1 MQIDITGYITEARG
15 PDGFQIKVTSDKVRS
30 LFRDIQVSKEV
41 SVFIDKY
48 HYPDNYNSVFE
59 EIGQNES
66 IRREIVKCRS
76 LCDALRVGDQVECA
90 VFIVDTEFRNDTET
104 HVIND
109 NRRDIKA
116 YAEFFLWL
124 YPKPDLFKRLG
135 VDSQE
140 SLKFRKQWF
149 YTCKNR
155 EKCSEITGSEW
166 NDYGNKW
173 WISKN
178 PKIISSIIWWIQVK
192 TKISNSWKKIIGQEN
207 LLKNTLA
214 IIGIV
219 VGIISIV
226 ATIVV
231 GIIGIIIT
239 IWFRQP

>member
-15 PDGFQIKVTSDKVRS
+15 KDGFQIKITSDKVHS
-30 LFRDIQVSKEV
+30 LFSDIQVSKEV

-59 EIGQNES
+59 KIGQNES

-104 HVIND
+104 HVINN
-109 NRRDIKA
+109 NRRDIKD
-116 YAEFFLWL
+116 YTEFFLWL
-124 YPKPDLFKRLG
+124 YPKPDLFKRLE
-135 VDSQE
+135 VDSRE

-155 EKCSEITGSEW
+155 EKCAEITGSEW

-173 WISKN
+173 WINKN
-178 PKIISSIIWWIQVK
+178 PKIIFPIIWWIQFK
-192 TKISNSWKKIIGQEN
+192 TKVSN
-207 LLKNTLA
+207 LLSKTSTTN
-214 IIGIV
+214 IIGIIV
-219 VGIISIV
+219 TIVLGIISIAV
-226 ATIVV
+226 TV
-231 GIIGIIIT
+231 
-239 IWFRQP
+239 WLR